1 MKFQA
6 LLPALLLT
14 LFVTFTSCKEEKKT
28 ETAPSQTEAPSD
40 TPTGD
45 LTAEVRYQC
54 PMDCEDGKTYEAE
67 GKCPVCKMDL
77 KPVSKETSMS
87 GCKMHDGGE
96 CTCKKE
102 DCTCE
107 NCPKHPTAQ

>member
-1 MKFQA
+1 MKIQT

-28 ETAPSQTEAPSD
+28 ETAPSQTEVRSD
-40 TPTGD
+40 SSTDD

-54 PMDCEDGKTYEAE
+54 PMDCEDGKTYDAE

-77 KPVSKETSMS
+77 KPVSK
-87 GCKMHDGGE
+87 
-96 CTCKKE
+96 
-102 DCTCE
+102 
-107 NCPKHPTAQ
+107 

>member
-1 MKFQA
+1 MRNYIVFIA
-6 LLPALLLT
+6 LFSLV
-14 LFVTFTSCKEEKKT
+14 FINSCKEEKKT
-28 ETAPSQTEAPSD
+28 ESGPSETEVQSEAPAN
-40 TPTGD
+40 D

-87 GCKMHDGGE
+87 GCKMRSGGE

-102 DCTCE
+102 NCSCE
-107 NCPKHPTAQ
+107 NCPKHTST